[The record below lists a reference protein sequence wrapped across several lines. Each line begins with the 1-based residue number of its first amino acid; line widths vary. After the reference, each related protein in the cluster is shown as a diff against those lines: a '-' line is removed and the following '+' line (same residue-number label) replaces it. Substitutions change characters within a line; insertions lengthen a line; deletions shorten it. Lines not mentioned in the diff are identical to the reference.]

1 MSNCRTEF
9 EEDSSLKAFQKVDEQ
24 VAMDTVISLAVNL
37 SHPNKAIRLSTWRI
51 LSHYRPCVNI
61 LPSNDIRPCKK
72 LKTDQ
77 SGANNEISQHT
88 DVCSIFCLKISVVFM
103 FYNILIQKQV
113 IKLLLSVEATP
124 LSIFTSRN
132 ISVLLSNL
140 QIILSSGRIGD
151 SFIPLLFNGIIGIL
165 HNRLS
170 QIWEAA
176 LECLAT
182 LISQYEELV
191 WIYFVHYLDITQSKI
206 ISENLQL
213 EGLILT
219 PEILLNI

>member
-24 VAMDTVISLAVNL
+24 DAMDTVISLAVNL
-37 SHPNKAIRLSTWRI
+37 SHPNKAIRLSTLRI
-51 LSHYRPCVNI
+51 LSHYRPCVDA

-77 SGANNEISQHT
+77 SGANNEISQLT
-88 DVCSIFCLKISVVFM
+88 DVCSIFLFKNFSSFYVF
-103 FYNILIQKQV
+103 NILIQKQV

-132 ISVLLSNL
+132 VTVLLQNL
-140 QIILSSGRIGD
+140 QISLSSGRIGD
-151 SFIPLLFNGIIGIL
+151 SYIPLLFNGIIGIL
-165 HNRLS
+165 HNRFS

-182 LISQYEELV
+182 LINQYKELV
-191 WIYFVHYLDITQSKI
+191 WFDFVHYLDISQSKI
-206 ISENLQL
+206 ISENFQP
-213 EGLILT
+213 EGLT
-219 PEILLNI
+219 S